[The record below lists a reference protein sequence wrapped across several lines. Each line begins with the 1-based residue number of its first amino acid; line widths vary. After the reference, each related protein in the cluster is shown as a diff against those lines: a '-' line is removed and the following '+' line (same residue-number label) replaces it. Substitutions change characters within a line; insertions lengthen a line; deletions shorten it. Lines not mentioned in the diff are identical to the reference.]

1 MQIPAFAGIFKTIM
15 RIFFVFIVL
24 GFFTLSCSKKD
35 QTQTT
40 SPKNQQQNTTNQ
52 NVQPNKSFSVKGSIG
67 VITRDEMVDFSWVE
81 NGSEVKLSD
90 NKGKVILLN
99 FWATWCAPCRKE
111 LPGLTQISNELK
123 DKNFKM
129 IGVSVDEN
137 QQTLEKFLN
146 SNNLSYT
153 ILHDQTDVVTKYMNA
168 TGGRDNV
175 IPQTYIINKKGKIVE
190 VIIGTKS
197 KSEFLGLINKYL

>member
-1 MQIPAFAGIFKTIM
+1 ML

-24 GFFTLSCSKKD
+24 GFFTFSCSKKD

-40 SPKNQQQNTTNQ
+40 NPKNQQQNTTSQ
-52 NVQPNKSFSVKGSIG
+52 NVQATKSFSVKGSIG
-67 VITRDEMVDFSWVE
+67 DITRDEMVDFSWIE

-99 FWATWCAPCRKE
+99 FWATWCPPCRKE
-111 LPGLTQISNELK
+111 LPGLSQISTELK

-153 ILHDQTDVVTKYMNA
+153 ILHDQTDVVTKYMNV
-168 TGGRDNV
+168 TGGSENV

-197 KSEFLGLINKYL
+197 KAEF